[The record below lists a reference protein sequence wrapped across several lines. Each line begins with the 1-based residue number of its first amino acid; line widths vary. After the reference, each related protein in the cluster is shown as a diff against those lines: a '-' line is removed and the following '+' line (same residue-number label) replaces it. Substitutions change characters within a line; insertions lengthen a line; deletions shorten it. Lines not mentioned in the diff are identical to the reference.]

1 MKTTSQFRVFSKLFI
16 TVFVLLSVGASSAS
30 SARLAAPSN
39 DSVDICP
46 GVDESKVD
54 KVDILILLDNSLSL
68 SSEDGG
74 SDKEGKRFD
83 ALRTMFQSIAKGV
96 SNIDGS
102 GPRVDVG
109 VSLMAFAQTTK
120 FGFSDQKTGLITL
133 EQSINNPDE
142 LANEIKNILTNETQQ
157 AGTNY
162 INALDDASNFLASQP
177 NTHCKFLI
185 WFTDGA
191 FDYNDAQLRD
201 GKKEKDFLAEMNT
214 AACSPT
220 GWAQKLRDSH
230 VNTYVVLL
238 GDLGTMRKKKPQE
251 LGDSLNLMAQVT
263 GDRSTDG
270 LGTITPCPG
279 ERPSV
284 VGEIFSVGTKDIG
297 KLTPVFQRIGVAI
310 GGGVD
315 IICPTPKVDSVS
327 TPGLPSSK
335 FLKSISLISLD
346 LQPLPQLDQIAVVS
360 NEGVSQP
367 ISDIFSKSS
376 SDEAAGSSQID
387 FTANGGTQLDKGWKI
402 VLSSNLPGFCLMV
415 TKVESPTVQITKSG
429 GNPAQVK
436 QTGSFLTAD
445 ELSQV
450 VFLRRDPLNPDQ
462 TSSISPD
469 DIMNEP
475 NISADFISG
484 LSAELQIEVD
494 PLNPIFGGKF
504 PINVVPDKP
513 LPDLGK
519 CLDPWVFS
527 PDRTD
532 TTGDTPSNKDFPTQA
547 CAVSNV
553 QNGATELL
561 VSLSAMIKDLS
572 AAGCE
577 VEPTLLIDGENRG
590 TEFAI
595 PIGAESTVAI
605 NFRVSE
611 KSTLCKLRDGFN
623 GAEFR
628 YGNPSIISTTQ
639 AAVSFDFKQPPPPLP
654 VIIVT
659 VSLVLAAMLLSL
671 LLLRFISSLL
681 AVMPDARGVY
691 SYEAIIEIGLTPFGQ
706 VKLAIGGVDVTS
718 FQPSA
723 SDLKRPLAS
732 SSKSAIV
739 LQNIRLDRKLSGLFS
754 PFADAKAEVL
764 KSDLVAYWQQTG
776 SGGLAIPFRKAIVVS
791 KQNGTPPSSD
801 GLSAQLT
808 IMVPT
813 SGSEGGINGVTSLL
827 RGQKLKD
834 VCKEYRDKSGNSVG
848 ETQNSSKSSGS
859 PVPPSP
865 TNGAVGRVAPPAP
878 PKIGLKNPN
887 PPQIS

>member
-1 MKTTSQFRVFSKLFI
+1 MKITSQFRVFSKLLI

-54 KVDILILLDNSLSL
+54 KVDVLILLDNSRSL
-68 SSEDGG
+68 SSEDRGT
-74 SDKEGKRFD
+74 DKEGKRFD

-96 SNIDGS
+96 SNIDGV
-102 GPRVDVG
+102 PRVEVG
-109 VSLMAFAQTTK
+109 VSVMAFAQTTK
-120 FGFSDQKTGLITL
+120 FGFSDPKTGIMKLK
-133 EQSINNPDE
+133 ESFNNPDG
-142 LANEIKNILTNETQQ
+142 LADEIKNILTNETQQ
-157 AGTNY
+157 GGTNY
-162 INALDDASNFLASQP
+162 INALNDASSFLASQP

-191 FDYNDAQLRD
+191 FDYDNSQL
-201 GKKEKDFLAEMNT
+201 KKPKTEKNFLDDMNKE
-214 AACSPT
+214 ACSPT

-238 GDLGTMRKKKPQE
+238 GDLETMRKQKPY

-310 GGGVD
+310 GGGKD
-315 IICPTPKVDSVS
+315 IICPTPKVDTVS

-335 FLKSISLISLD
+335 FFKSISLISLD
-346 LQPLPQLDQIAVVS
+346 LQPLPQLDQITVVS

-402 VLSSNLPGFCLMV
+402 VLSSNLPGFCLMA
-415 TKVESPTVQITKSG
+415 TFVESPTVQITKSG

-436 QTGSFLTAD
+436 QTGSFLTSD

-469 DIMNEP
+469 AIMNEP
-475 NISADFISG
+475 NFSADFKNE

-611 KSTLCKLRDGFN
+611 KSTLCKLGDGFD

-628 YGNPSIISTTQ
+628 YGNPSNISTTD

-654 VIIVT
+654 VIIIT

-706 VKLAIGGVDVTS
+706 VKLAIDGIDVTS

>member
-1 MKTTSQFRVFSKLFI
+1 
-16 TVFVLLSVGASSAS
+16 
-30 SARLAAPSN
+30 
-39 DSVDICP
+39 
-46 GVDESKVD
+46 
-54 KVDILILLDNSLSL
+54 
-68 SSEDGG
+68 
-74 SDKEGKRFD
+74 
-83 ALRTMFQSIAKGV
+83 
-96 SNIDGS
+96 
-102 GPRVDVG
+102 
-109 VSLMAFAQTTK
+109 
-120 FGFSDQKTGLITL
+120 
-133 EQSINNPDE
+133 
-142 LANEIKNILTNETQQ
+142 
-157 AGTNY
+157 
-162 INALDDASNFLASQP
+162 
-177 NTHCKFLI
+177 
-185 WFTDGA
+185 
-191 FDYNDAQLRD
+191 
-201 GKKEKDFLAEMNT
+201 
-214 AACSPT
+214 
-220 GWAQKLRDSH
+220 
-230 VNTYVVLL
+230 
-238 GDLGTMRKKKPQE
+238 
-251 LGDSLNLMAQVT
+251 
-263 GDRSTDG
+263 
-270 LGTITPCPG
+270 
-279 ERPSV
+279 
-284 VGEIFSVGTKDIG
+284 
-297 KLTPVFQRIGVAI
+297 
-310 GGGVD
+310 
-315 IICPTPKVDSVS
+315 
-327 TPGLPSSK
+327 
-335 FLKSISLISLD
+335 
-346 LQPLPQLDQIAVVS
+346 
-360 NEGVSQP
+360 
-367 ISDIFSKSS
+367 
-376 SDEAAGSSQID
+376 
-387 FTANGGTQLDKGWKI
+387 
-402 VLSSNLPGFCLMV
+402 MV

-436 QTGSFLTAD
+436 QAGSFFTSD
-445 ELSQV
+445 ELSQI

-462 TSSISPD
+462 KSGISPD

-504 PINVVPDKP
+504 PINVKSDKP

-611 KSTLCKLRDGFN
+611 KSTACKLTGFN
-623 GAEFR
+623 GVEFE
-628 YGNPSIISTTQ
+628 YGNPSIKSATQ
-639 AAVSFDFKQPPPPLP
+639 AAVSFDLKQPPNSKT
-654 VIIVT
+654 VMIVT
-659 VSLVLAAMLLSL
+659 FLAVLAAMLLSL

-706 VKLAIGGVDVTS
+706 VKLAIDGVDVTS

-791 KQNGTPPSSD
+791 KQNGTSSSSD

>member
-1 MKTTSQFRVFSKLFI
+1 MKITSQFRVFSKLLI
-16 TVFVLLSVGASSAS
+16 SVFVLLSMGASSAS
-30 SARLAAPSN
+30 SARLAAPST
-39 DSVDICP
+39 DLVDICP

-54 KVDILILLDNSLSL
+54 KVDVLILLDNSLSL

-74 SDKEGKRFD
+74 SDIEGKRFD
-83 ALRTMFQSIAKGV
+83 ALRTLFQSIAKGV

-102 GPRVDVG
+102 GPRVNVG

-133 EQSINNPDE
+133 KQSINNPDE
-142 LANEIKNILTNETQQ
+142 LANEIKNILTNATQR

-162 INALDDASNFLASQP
+162 INALDDASSFLASQP

-191 FDYNDAQLRD
+191 FDYNDAQLRE

-238 GDLGTMRKKKPQE
+238 GDLKAIRKKKFQE

-279 ERPSV
+279 ETPSV
-284 VGEIFSVGTKDIG
+284 VGEIFSVGTKEIG

-310 GGGVD
+310 GGGKD
-315 IICPTPKVDSVS
+315 IICPTPKVDTVS

-335 FLKSISLISLD
+335 FFKSISLISLD
-346 LQPLPQLDQIAVVS
+346 LQPLPQLDQITVVS

-367 ISDIFSKSS
+367 FSDIFSKSS
-376 SDEAAGSSQID
+376 SDETAGSSQID

-402 VLSSNLPGFCLMV
+402 VLSSNLPGFCLMAIF
-415 TKVESPTVQITKSG
+415 VESPTVQITKLG

-436 QTGSFLTAD
+436 QTGSFLTSD
-445 ELSQV
+445 ELSQL
-450 VFLRRDPLNPDQ
+450 VFLRRDPQNSDQ
-462 TSSISPD
+462 TSGISPD
-469 DIMNEP
+469 AIMNEP
-475 NISADFISG
+475 NFSADFING
-484 LSAELQIEVD
+484 LSAELEIEAD
-494 PLNPIFGGKF
+494 PLNPIFGRKF
-504 PINVVPDKP
+504 PINVGLDKP
-513 LPDLGK
+513 LPDLGQ

-527 PDRTD
+527 PDRPD
-532 TTGDTPSNKDFPTQA
+532 TIGDTPSNKDFPTQA

-561 VSLSAMIKDLS
+561 VSLSAMIKDLR

-611 KSTLCKLRDGFN
+611 KSTACKLTRFN
-623 GAEFR
+623 GVEFQ
-628 YGNPSIISTTQ
+628 YENPSIISATQ
-639 AAVSFDFKQPPPPLP
+639 AAVSFDLKQPPNSKT
-654 VIIVT
+654 VMIVT
-659 VSLVLAAMLLSL
+659 FLAVLAAMLLSL

-706 VKLAIGGVDVTS
+706 VKLAIGGEDVTS

-791 KQNGTPPSSD
+791 KQNGTSSSSD

-834 VCKEYRDKSGNSVG
+834 VCKEYRDKSGNSFG
-848 ETQNSSKSSGS
+848 ETQNSSESSGS

>member
-1 MKTTSQFRVFSKLFI
+1 MKTTSQFRVFSKLLI
-16 TVFVLLSVGASSAS
+16 SVFVLLSMGASSAS

-54 KVDILILLDNSLSL
+54 KVDVLILLDNSLSL
-68 SSEDGG
+68 SSADGG
-74 SDKEGKRFD
+74 SDIEGKRFD

-120 FGFSDQKTGLITL
+120 FGFSDQKTGIIDL

-201 GKKEKDFLAEMNT
+201 GQKEKDFLAEMNT

-220 GWAQKLRDSH
+220 GWAQKLRDSG

-238 GDLGTMRKKKPQE
+238 GDLETMRKKKPQE

-279 ERPSV
+279 ETPSV
-284 VGEIFSVGTKDIG
+284 VGEIFSVGTKEIG

-310 GGGVD
+310 GGGKD
-315 IICPTPKVDSVS
+315 IICPTPKVDTVS

-335 FLKSISLISLD
+335 FFKSISLISLD
-346 LQPLPQLDQIAVVS
+346 LQPLPQLDQITVVS

-376 SDEAAGSSQID
+376 SDETAGSSQMD

-402 VLSSNLPGFCLMV
+402 VLSSNLPGFCLMA
-415 TKVESPTVQITKSG
+415 TFVESPTVQITKSG

-436 QTGSFLTAD
+436 QTGSFLTSD
-445 ELSQV
+445 ELSQL
-450 VFLRRDPLNPDQ
+450 VFLRRDPLDADQ
-462 TSSISPD
+462 TSGISPD
-469 DIMNEP
+469 AIMNEP
-475 NISADFISG
+475 NISADFING
-484 LSAELQIEVD
+484 LSAELEIEAD
-494 PLNPIFGGKF
+494 PLNPIFGRKF
-504 PINVVPDKP
+504 PINVELDKP

-527 PDRTD
+527 PQRTD
-532 TTGDTPSNKDFPTQA
+532 TTGNTPSNKDFPTQA

-561 VSLSAMIKDLS
+561 VSLSAMIKDLN

-577 VEPTLLIDGENRG
+577 VEPALLIDGENRG

-611 KSTLCKLRDGFN
+611 KSTACKLTGFN
-623 GAEFR
+623 GVEFQ
-628 YGNPSIISTTQ
+628 YGNPSIISATQ
-639 AAVSFDFKQPPPPLP
+639 AAVSFDLKQPPNSKT
-654 VIIVT
+654 VMIVT
-659 VSLVLAAMLLSL
+659 FLAVLAAMLLSL

-723 SDLKRPLAS
+723 SDLKRPLRS

-764 KSDLVAYWQQTG
+764 KSDRVAYWQQTG

-791 KQNGTPPSSD
+791 KQNGTSSSSD

-834 VCKEYRDKSGNSVG
+834 VCKEYRDMSGNSVG
-848 ETQNSSKSSGS
+848 ETQKVSKPSDTQTSPPRISG
-859 PVPPSP
+859 
-865 TNGAVGRVAPPAP
+865 VASQVTPPAP

>member
-1 MKTTSQFRVFSKLFI
+1 
-16 TVFVLLSVGASSAS
+16 
-30 SARLAAPSN
+30 
-39 DSVDICP
+39 
-46 GVDESKVD
+46 
-54 KVDILILLDNSLSL
+54 
-68 SSEDGG
+68 
-74 SDKEGKRFD
+74 
-83 ALRTMFQSIAKGV
+83 
-96 SNIDGS
+96 
-102 GPRVDVG
+102 
-109 VSLMAFAQTTK
+109 
-120 FGFSDQKTGLITL
+120 
-133 EQSINNPDE
+133 
-142 LANEIKNILTNETQQ
+142 
-157 AGTNY
+157 
-162 INALDDASNFLASQP
+162 
-177 NTHCKFLI
+177 
-185 WFTDGA
+185 
-191 FDYNDAQLRD
+191 
-201 GKKEKDFLAEMNT
+201 
-214 AACSPT
+214 
-220 GWAQKLRDSH
+220 
-230 VNTYVVLL
+230 
-238 GDLGTMRKKKPQE
+238 
-251 LGDSLNLMAQVT
+251 MAQVT

-310 GGGVD
+310 GGGKDLV
-315 IICPTPKVDSVS
+315 CPTPKVDSVS

-346 LQPLPQLDQIAVVS
+346 LQPLPQLDQITVVS

-376 SDEAAGSSQID
+376 SDETAGSSQMD

-415 TKVESPTVQITKSG
+415 TRVESPTVQITKSG

-436 QTGSFLTAD
+436 QTGSFFTAD
-445 ELSQV
+445 ELSQI
-450 VFLRRDPLNPDQ
+450 VFLRRDPQNPDQ
-462 TSSISPD
+462 TSVISPEE
-469 DIMNEP
+469 IMNEP
-475 NISADFISG
+475 NVING

-504 PINVVPDKP
+504 PIYVVPDKP

-527 PDRTD
+527 PGRTD

-611 KSTLCKLRDGFN
+611 KSTTCKLTGFN
-623 GAEFR
+623 GVEFE
-628 YGNPSIISTTQ
+628 YGNPSIKSATQ
-639 AAVSFDFKQPPPPLP
+639 AAVSFDLKQPPPKWP

-659 VSLVLAAMLLSL
+659 VISVLVAMLLSL

-791 KQNGTPPSSD
+791 KQNGTSSSSD

>member
-1 MKTTSQFRVFSKLFI
+1 MKTTSQFRVFSKLLI
-16 TVFVLLSVGASSAS
+16 SVFVLLSMGASSAS
-30 SARLAAPSN
+30 SARLAAPST
-39 DSVDICP
+39 DSVEICP
-46 GVDESKVD
+46 GVDESEVD
-54 KVDILILLDNSLSL
+54 KVDVLILLDNSKSL

-74 SDKEGKRFD
+74 TDKEGKRFD

-96 SNIDGS
+96 SNIDGTL
-102 GPRVDVG
+102 RVEVG
-109 VSLMAFAQTTK
+109 VSLMAFAQTTTENWK
-120 FGFSDQKTGLITL
+120 FAEENGIIPL
-133 EQSINNPDE
+133 EQSIANPDKLE
-142 LANEIKNILTNETQQ
+142 NEIRNILTIETQR

-162 INALDDASNFLASQP
+162 IKALDYASNFLASQP

-191 FDYNDAQLRD
+191 FDYDDSQLV
-201 GKKEKDFLAEMNT
+201 KPKTEKDFLAEMNK
-214 AACSPT
+214 AACSST
-220 GWAQKLRDSH
+220 GWPKKLRDSG

-238 GDLGTMRKKKPQE
+238 GDLGKMRKDKPQQ

-279 ERPSV
+279 ETPSV

-310 GGGVD
+310 VGGKD
-315 IICPTPKVDSVS
+315 LICPTPKVDSVS

-335 FLKSISLISLD
+335 FFKSISLISLELED
-346 LQPLPQLDQIAVVS
+346 LPRLDQITVVS

-367 ISDIFSKSS
+367 ILDIFSKSS
-376 SDEAAGSSQID
+376 SDETAGSSQMD
-387 FTANGGTQLDKGWKI
+387 FTANGETQLDKGWKI
-402 VLSSNLPGFCLMV
+402 VLSSNLPGFCLMA
-415 TKVESPTVQITKSG
+415 TLVESPTVQITKSG

-462 TSSISPD
+462 TLVISPD

-475 NISADFISG
+475 NVING
-484 LSAELQIEVD
+484 LSAELEIEAD

-504 PINVVPDKP
+504 QINVAPDKP

-527 PDRTD
+527 PQRAD

-611 KSTLCKLRDGFN
+611 KSTACKLTGFN
-623 GAEFR
+623 GVEFQ
-628 YGNPSIISTTQ
+628 YGNPSIKSATQ
-639 AAVSFDFKQPPPPLP
+639 AAVSFDLKQPPDPPA

-659 VSLVLAAMLLSL
+659 VISVLVAMLLSL

-791 KQNGTPPSSD
+791 KQNGTSSSSD

-848 ETQNSSKSSGS
+848 ETQKVSKPSDTQTSPPRISGAAS
-859 PVPPSP
+859 QV
-865 TNGAVGRVAPPAP
+865 NPPAP

-887 PPQIS
+887 PPKIS